1 MDLNSVVT
9 LAPDQSIADFACQ
22 VSSEIMNKYE
32 KTMLYHITEKEFPLS
47 SQESKNQIFE
57 IAVKNA
63 SPNDGEIKNA
73 IHYNR
78 RKALIE
84 ESVVDYLSEN
94 KSIILSGFMNFRLS
108 DYKNELYDICI
119 NAGEEYAAI
128 KEYNEFIDMLRFFIS
143 VQTPRE
149 DLVHI
154 VKDDGEWR
162 ILNRR
167 RRDITESYTNDLPH
181 FDEELTGEDILLSA
195 LIAIVPRRIIVHDE
209 EENAKIYETIKLIF
223 EDVRFNK

>member
-1 MDLNSVVT
+1 MDLNAVVT

-57 IAVKNA
+57 IALKNA
-63 SPNDGEIKNA
+63 SPSGEIRSA

-84 ESVVDYLSEN
+84 ESVMDYLSEN
-94 KSIILSGFMNFRLS
+94 KSIILSGFMNFRLG
-108 DYKNELYDICI
+108 DYKNELYDICV

-143 VQTPRE
+143 VQTSRE
-149 DLVHI
+149 ELVHI
-154 VKDDGEWR
+154 IKDADRWR

-167 RRDITESYTNDLPH
+167 RRDITENYTNDLPC

-195 LIAIVPRRIIVHDE
+195 LIAIVPRRIIIHDE

-223 EDVRFNK
+223 EDVKFNK

>member
-1 MDLNSVVT
+1 MDLNAVVT

-57 IAVKNA
+57 IALKNA
-63 SPNDGEIKNA
+63 SPSGEIRSA

-84 ESVVDYLSEN
+84 ESVMDYLSEN
-94 KSIILSGFMNFRLS
+94 KSIILSGFMNFRLG
-108 DYKNELYDICI
+108 DYKNELYDICV

-143 VQTPRE
+143 VQTSRE
-149 DLVHI
+149 ELVHI
-154 VKDDGEWR
+154 IKDADRWR

-167 RRDITESYTNDLPH
+167 RRDITENYTNDLPY

-195 LIAIVPRRIIVHDE
+195 LIAIVPRRIIIHDE

-223 EDVRFNK
+223 EDVKFNK